1 MNRPGS
7 TVKRLGSALAGFIT
21 FVCVDSS
28 GFGFRVWA
36 SCWVSSLF
44 YGLGLRV

>member
-1 MNRPGS
+1 MLRPGS
-7 TVKRLGSALAGFIT
+7 TVERLGLALAGFIT

-28 GFGFRVWA
+28 GFGFMVWVL
-36 SCWVSSLF
+36 CWVSSLV